1 MLAHEEIWAAIDKL
15 AARNGLSP
23 SALARRSGLDPTTF
37 NKSKRHA
44 PDGRPRWPSTE
55 SISKILR
62 ATSTD
67 VHDFFA
73 LSIPE
78 TQAAPAGALQA
89 LAVPVAGEALVGG
102 AMASVPDGE
111 PITLPDQARML
122 ALPDRRY
129 DPLYALSVV
138 SDSMMPLYREGDVLF
153 LAPKAR
159 VSTGDRVAV
168 KLRGASTIE
177 VRLLEETTEEGYTF
191 NALHPDQ
198 GEMAVPTDEVEWM
211 ARIVF
216 ATQ

>member
-15 AARNGLSP
+15 ATHNGLSP
-23 SALARRSGLDPTTF
+23 SGLARRSGLDPTTF

-62 ATSTD
+62 ATNTD
-67 VHDFFA
+67 VRDFFA
-73 LSIPE
+73 LSIPDSDM
-78 TQAAPAGALQA
+78 PPS
-89 LAVPVAGEALVGG
+89 LAVTAMGEASIGG
-102 AMASVPDGE
+102 AMATVPDGE
-111 PITLPDQARML
+111 RITLPQQARML
-122 ALPDRRY
+122 AFPDRRY

-168 KLRGASTIE
+168 KLRGASAIE

-198 GEMAVPTDEVEWM
+198 SEMAVPTDEVEWM